1 MRRYRHEEFLRIG
14 MNDIHGKMGQPE
26 VALQLTNLADVCLAA
41 ACCLA
46 TGELSRF
53 GRPQVTDEDGTVHE
67 AAFAIVAMGKL
78 GGFELNY
85 HSDLDIIYIYD
96 GQGVTDGEKS
106 ITNREYFAK
115 LGQKIIMVLTTQT
128 REGYAYKI
136 DTRLRPSGNAGPLVT
151 SLESFQNYHSTESQ
165 IWERQALTK
174 ARVTYGA
181 PLLKEAIE
189 QVIERA
195 VYATGSDSLVKSEIH
210 RLRMRMEMELAKETT
225 GSYNIKTGR
234 GGMVDV
240 EFIVQFLQLTH
251 GFEHPELRSCNTLLA
266 LEAMRQLAILPEP
279 DYQALAEG
287 YRFLRR
293 LENRLRLIHDYSMND
308 LGGPLKYLN
317 KLARRLGYDSLLKNP
332 GQALMADYERVT
344 GAVREVYERIL
355 GRDAT

>member
-1 MRRYRHEEFLRIG
+1 M
-14 MNDIHGKMGQPE
+14 
-26 VALQLTNLADVCLAA
+26 VLQ
-41 ACCLA
+41 
-46 TGELSRF
+46 
-53 GRPQVTDEDGTVHE
+53 EDGSSRE
-67 AAFAIVAMGKL
+67 ASFAIVAMGKL

-96 GQGVTDGEKS
+96 GQGSTDGEKS

-128 REGYAYKI
+128 REGYVYKI

-151 SLESFQNYHSTESQ
+151 SLESFQNYHGTESQ

-174 ARVTYGA
+174 ARVCYGL
-181 PLLKEAIE
+181 PGLKSAIE
-189 QVIERA
+189 QVFERA
-195 VYATGSDSLVKSEIH
+195 VYGSGADETVRGEIH
-210 RLRMRMEMELAKETT
+210 RLRMRMETELAKETA
-225 GSYNIKTGR
+225 GSFNIKTGR

-240 EFIVQFLQLTH
+240 EFTVQFLQLKH
-251 GFEHPELRSCNTLLA
+251 GSGHPELRRCNTLRALA
-266 LEAMRQLAILPEP
+266 AMRQLDLLPEA

-317 KLARRLGYDSLLKNP
+317 KLARRLGYDPQLKNP
-332 GQALMADYERVT
+332 GEALMADYERVT
-344 GAVREVYERIL
+344 SAVRAVYQKVFGGDR
-355 GRDAT
+355 